1 MLLINNAK
9 VMTMENRIEYDRG
22 YVLIDNSENSGK
34 IVAVGSGDG
43 LDLNG
48 DPCEIIDAC
57 GGYLL
62 PGLIDP
68 HCHIGLWQDGQRP
81 ETGDGNEMTD
91 PCTPQLRAIDA
102 INPHDPC
109 FREAVEA
116 GITSVMTGPGSAN
129 VIAGT
134 FAFIKTY
141 GNNID
146 KMTVSANAAMK
157 AALGEN
163 PKGVYGSR
171 NNAPGTRMGNA
182 AVLRENLIKAGAYL
196 KSKEKHETDEK
207 IAEPE
212 YNFKY
217 ESLIPVLEK
226 KMILK
231 IHGHRAD
238 DLLTA
243 IRICKEFDL
252 IYTLDHC
259 TEGYLIAEHLVEE
272 FNSGR
277 LCGVLTGPL
286 LSDRSKPELANQSIR
301 NPGIL
306 AGKDIPTAIL
316 TDHPVIPIQYLA
328 VTAAVASR
336 EGMDEYAALEAITSK
351 AALLCGVSERVGS
364 IKAGKDADLV
374 IMDGHPFDFRAKVK
388 HTLIDGKVRYSYNG
402 SPR

>member
-48 DPCEIIDAC
+48 DACEIIDAC

-286 LSDRSKPELANQSIR
+286 LSDRSKPELANQS
-301 NPGIL
+301 
-306 AGKDIPTAIL
+306 
-316 TDHPVIPIQYLA
+316 
-328 VTAAVASR
+328 
-336 EGMDEYAALEAITSK
+336 
-351 AALLCGVSERVGS
+351 
-364 IKAGKDADLV
+364 
-374 IMDGHPFDFRAKVK
+374 
-388 HTLIDGKVRYSYNG
+388 
-402 SPR
+402 